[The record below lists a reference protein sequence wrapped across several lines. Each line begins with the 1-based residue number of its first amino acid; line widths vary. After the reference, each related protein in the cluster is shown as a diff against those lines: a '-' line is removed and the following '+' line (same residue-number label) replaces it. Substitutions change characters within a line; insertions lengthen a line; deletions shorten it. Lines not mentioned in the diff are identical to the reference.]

1 MKKLLPSIFLLPVF
15 LVSSC
20 STTFTE
26 YRGPDVAKG
35 TGGTVRVVKGVD
47 FWENGT
53 PDRSYRILG
62 VIDHRTRERSISHV
76 LGDNSIAAEAKKHG
90 GDAVI
95 FMESNRFPS
104 RVNKSGNIDYEVSRK
119 LMVVKYLD

>member
-1 MKKLLPSIFLLPVF
+1 MKKLLPAVFLFPAFLLA
-15 LVSSC
+15 SC

-26 YRGPDVAKG
+26 YRGADVAKG

-62 VIDHRTRERSISHV
+62 VIDHRTRERSISHA
-76 LGDNSIAAEAKKHG
+76 LGDNSIAGKAKERG

-95 FMESNRFPS
+95 LMESNRFPS
-104 RVNKSGNIDYEVSRK
+104 SVNKSGNIDYEILRK
-119 LMVVKYLD
+119 VMVVKYLD

>member
-1 MKKLLPSIFLLPVF
+1 MKKILPSIFLLPVF
-15 LVSSC
+15 LVASC
-20 STTFTE
+20 STRFTE
-26 YRGPDVAKG
+26 YRGPNVVKG

-62 VIDHRTRERSISHV
+62 VIDQRTRERSISHA
-76 LGDNSIAAEAKKHG
+76 LGDNSIAAEAKEHG

-95 FMESNRFPS
+95 LMETNRFPRRLNS
-104 RVNKSGNIDYEVSRK
+104 SGNIDYEVSRK
-119 LMVVKYLD
+119 VMVVKYLE